1 MFNFHTNEWQ
11 NGYAHAQAHHLSLKI
26 KYPHADVVSLIK
38 RLRKTPLSWLLKSQ
52 DYQLGY
58 EAYLFEISAERK
70 SVADYTTK
78 PPVPR
83 AIIELNENEQTGYD
97 TAESLYH
104 TWLAQGA
111 TPEQA
116 HNRLVMERHTRTANF
131 SHAIGYAKF
140 ANKIASVLDQRH
152 ELDRIFNLEA
162 ENYPQ
167 LEEV

>member
-1 MFNFHTNEWQ
+1 MLNFHTNEWQ
-11 NGYAHAQAHHLSLKI
+11 NGYAQAQADYSRLK
-26 KYPHADVVSLIK
+26 KRYPHADVTSLTQ
-38 RLRKTPLSWLLKSQ
+38 RLRKTPLSWILKSQ
-52 DYQLGY
+52 DYQMGY
-58 EAYLFEISAERK
+58 ESYLIEISIERQ
-70 SVADYTTK
+70 SMADYTTK

-83 AIIELNENEQTGYD
+83 PIIELDENEQTGYD

-167 LEEV
+167 MEEV